1 MYVGGLNFIPS
12 GTKEVNAYMN
22 YFETETDKTTKVKTQ
37 KQIFSFNSKQINWAS
52 NENVYKKVLL
62 PKPNGKANTL
72 QIVYLANTSVFW
84 NGFKLNF
91 ERMSLDQ
98 IAIFAYEPNDVV
110 WWIAIS
116 GLALFACLA
125 IVFGKN
131 CFGFNC
137 FMKDKF
143 QQDEEDDEYVMA

>member
-1 MYVGGLNFIPS
+1 
-12 GTKEVNAYMN
+12 
-22 YFETETDKTTKVKTQ
+22 
-37 KQIFSFNSKQINWAS
+37 
-52 NENVYKKVLL
+52 
-62 PKPNGKANTL
+62 
-72 QIVYLANTSVFW
+72 
-84 NGFKLNF
+84 
-91 ERMSLDQ
+91 MSLDQ